1 MNETTILLLCLAAIV
16 ISIAICFKTGIN
28 MGLIAMTFAFLIGCL
43 FMGEKAASIFGFWP
57 DSLIFFLLAS
67 AMFYGFARENG
78 TLTLFGTKLL
88 Y

>member
-57 DSLIFFLLAS
+57 DSLISWHPPCSMALQERT
-67 AMFYGFARENG
+67 GR
-78 TLTLFGTKLL
+78 
-88 Y
+88 